1 MHIVVCVKAVPSS
14 TEVKM
19 DPVTHTIVRDGRESV
34 VNPFDAAAL
43 EVALAIK
50 DERAATGEGCRVSV
64 LSMGIPA
71 TEALLRDGIARGA
84 SDALLLSDRAFA
96 GADTLATS
104 YALSCGIR
112 ELGSASMNDAAAS
125 GASEQRAAAPGS
137 AAPGTPEGGTA
148 APGSAAPGTPE
159 GGTAAPGSA
168 VPGAPEH
175 GEAAPGPSLPDLIL
189 CGKMAVDGDTAQ
201 IGPELAGLFD
211 MPCVTDVRELVA
223 IERGRVT
230 VRHAT
235 DAGIELVEVPLP
247 AVLTVAKDIAQP
259 RMPSIAGVRAAA
271 GAPVAVLSAAR
282 VQADPARSGLAGSP
296 TQVVRSFVPER
307 SDACEVLEGSVP
319 EQAARIIALAEEAG
333 L

>member
-50 DERAATGEGCRVSV
+50 DERAAAGEGCRVSV

-112 ELGSASMNDAAAS
+112 ELGSASMSDAAAS
-125 GASEQRAAAPGS
+125 GAL
-137 AAPGTPEGGTA
+137 
-148 APGSAAPGTPE
+148 
-159 GGTAAPGSA
+159 
-168 VPGAPEH
+168 EH

-271 GAPVAVLSAAR
+271 GAPVAVLGAAR

-319 EQAARIIALAEEAG
+319 QQAARIIALAEEAG

>member
-50 DERAATGEGCRVSV
+50 DERAAAGEGCRVSV

-112 ELGSASMNDAAAS
+112 ELGSASMGDAAAS

-148 APGSAAPGTPE
+148 M
-159 GGTAAPGSA
+159 PGSA

-175 GEAAPGPSLPDLIL
+175 GETAPGPSLPDLIL

-271 GAPVAVLSAAR
+271 GVPVAVLSAACA
-282 VQADPARSGLAGSP
+282 QADPARSGLAGSP

-307 SDACEVLEGSVP
+307 SDTCEVLEGSVP

>member
-64 LSMGIPA
+64 LSMGIPT

-112 ELGSASMNDAAAS
+112 ELGSASMNDVAAS
-125 GASEQRAAAPGS
+125 GAS
-137 AAPGTPEGGTA
+137 
-148 APGSAAPGTPE
+148 
-159 GGTAAPGSA
+159 
-168 VPGAPEH
+168 EH

-223 IERGRVT
+223 IGRGRVT

-307 SDACEVLEGSVP
+307 SDTCEVLEGSVP

>member
-50 DERAATGEGCRVSV
+50 DERAVAGEGCRVSV

-125 GASEQRAAAPGS
+125 GAS
-137 AAPGTPEGGTA
+137 
-148 APGSAAPGTPE
+148 
-159 GGTAAPGSA
+159 
-168 VPGAPEH
+168 EH

-307 SDACEVLEGSVP
+307 SDTCEVLEGSVP
-319 EQAARIIALAEEAG
+319 QQAARIIALAEEAG

>member
-50 DERAATGEGCRVSV
+50 DERAAAGEGCRVSV

-112 ELGSASMNDAAAS
+112 ELGSAGMGDAAAS

-148 APGSAAPGTPE
+148 MPGSSVSGT
-159 GGTAAPGSA
+159 S
-168 VPGAPEH
+168 EH
-175 GEAAPGPSLPDLIL
+175 GESAPGPSLPDLIL

-271 GAPVAVLSAAR
+271 GVPVAVLSAAC

-307 SDACEVLEGSVP
+307 SDTCEVLEGSVP
-319 EQAARIIALAEEAG
+319 QQAARIIALAEVAG

>member
-50 DERAATGEGCRVSV
+50 DERTAAGEGCRVSV

-112 ELGSASMNDAAAS
+112 ELGSASMGDAAAS
-125 GASEQRAAAPGS
+125 GASEQRTASSGS

-148 APGSAAPGTPE
+148 MPGSSVSGT
-159 GGTAAPGSA
+159 S
-168 VPGAPEH
+168 EH
-175 GEAAPGPSLPDLIL
+175 GESAPGPSLPDLIL

-271 GAPVAVLSAAR
+271 GVPVAVLSAAC

-307 SDACEVLEGSVP
+307 SDTCEVLEGSVP
-319 EQAARIIALAEEAG
+319 QQAARIIALAEEAG

>member
-112 ELGSASMNDAAAS
+112 ELGSASMNDVAAS
-125 GASEQRAAAPGS
+125 GAS
-137 AAPGTPEGGTA
+137 
-148 APGSAAPGTPE
+148 
-159 GGTAAPGSA
+159 
-168 VPGAPEH
+168 EH

-319 EQAARIIALAEEAG
+319 QQAARIIALAEEAG

>member
-112 ELGSASMNDAAAS
+112 ELGSASMNDVAAS
-125 GASEQRAAAPGS
+125 GAS
-137 AAPGTPEGGTA
+137 
-148 APGSAAPGTPE
+148 
-159 GGTAAPGSA
+159 
-168 VPGAPEH
+168 EH

-271 GAPVAVLSAAR
+271 GSPVAVLSAAR

-307 SDACEVLEGSVP
+307 SDTCEVLEGSVP
-319 EQAARIIALAEEAG
+319 QQAARIIALAEEAG

>member
-1 MHIVVCVKAVPSS
+1 
-14 TEVKM
+14 
-19 DPVTHTIVRDGRESV
+19 
-34 VNPFDAAAL
+34 
-43 EVALAIK
+43 
-50 DERAATGEGCRVSV
+50 
-64 LSMGIPA
+64 
-71 TEALLRDGIARGA
+71 
-84 SDALLLSDRAFA
+84 
-96 GADTLATS
+96 
-104 YALSCGIR
+104 
-112 ELGSASMNDAAAS
+112 MNDAAAS
-125 GASEQRAAAPGS
+125 GAS
-137 AAPGTPEGGTA
+137 
-148 APGSAAPGTPE
+148 
-159 GGTAAPGSA
+159 
-168 VPGAPEH
+168 EH

-319 EQAARIIALAEEAG
+319 QQAARIIALAEEAG

>member
-112 ELGSASMNDAAAS
+112 ELGSASMSDAVAS
-125 GASEQRAAAPGS
+125 GASE
-137 AAPGTPEGGTA
+137 
-148 APGSAAPGTPE
+148 
-159 GGTAAPGSA
+159 
-168 VPGAPEH
+168 H
-175 GEAAPGPSLPDLIL
+175 GESAPGPSLPDLIF

-223 IERGRVT
+223 IERSRVT

-235 DAGIELVEVPLP
+235 DAGIELVEVSLP

-319 EQAARIIALAEEAG
+319 QQAARIIALAEEAG

>member
-50 DERAATGEGCRVSV
+50 DERAAAGEGCRVSV

-84 SDALLLSDRAFA
+84 SDALLLSDCAFA

-112 ELGSASMNDAAAS
+112 ELGSASKGDAAAS

-137 AAPGTPEGGTA
+137 AAPGIPEGGTA
-148 APGSAAPGTPE
+148 M
-159 GGTAAPGSA
+159 PGSA
-168 VPGAPEH
+168 VSGTSEH
-175 GEAAPGPSLPDLIL
+175 GESAPGPSLPDLIL

-271 GAPVAVLSAAR
+271 GVPVAVLSAACA
-282 VQADPARSGLAGSP
+282 QADPARSGLAGSP

-307 SDACEVLEGSVP
+307 SDTCEVLEGSVP
-319 EQAARIIALAEEAG
+319 QQAARIIALAEEAG

>member
-50 DERAATGEGCRVSV
+50 DERAAAGEGCRVSV

-71 TEALLRDGIARGA
+71 TEELLRDGIARGA

-112 ELGSASMNDAAAS
+112 ELGSAGMGDAAAS

-148 APGSAAPGTPE
+148 MPGSSVSGT
-159 GGTAAPGSA
+159 S
-168 VPGAPEH
+168 EH
-175 GEAAPGPSLPDLIL
+175 GESAPGPSLPDLIL

-271 GAPVAVLSAAR
+271 GAPVAVLSAAC

-307 SDACEVLEGSVP
+307 SDTCEVLEGSVS

>member
-50 DERAATGEGCRVSV
+50 DERAAAGEGCRVSV

-112 ELGSASMNDAAAS
+112 ELGSASMGDAAAS

-137 AAPGTPEGGTA
+137 AAPGIPEGGTA
-148 APGSAAPGTPE
+148 MPGSSVSGT
-159 GGTAAPGSA
+159 S
-168 VPGAPEH
+168 EH
-175 GEAAPGPSLPDLIL
+175 GESAPGPSLPDLIL

-223 IERGRVT
+223 TERGRVT

-282 VQADPARSGLAGSP
+282 VQADPARSGLSGSP

-307 SDACEVLEGSVP
+307 SDTCEVLEGSVP

>member
-1 MHIVVCVKAVPSS
+1 MMHIVVCVKAVPSS

-112 ELGSASMNDAAAS
+112 ELGSASMSDVAAS
-125 GASEQRAAAPGS
+125 GA
-137 AAPGTPEGGTA
+137 
-148 APGSAAPGTPE
+148 
-159 GGTAAPGSA
+159 
-168 VPGAPEH
+168 PEH
-175 GEAAPGPSLPDLIL
+175 EEATPGPSLPDLIL

-211 MPCVTDVRELVA
+211 MPCVTDMRELVA

-319 EQAARIIALAEEAG
+319 QQAARIIALAEEAG

>member
-125 GASEQRAAAPGS
+125 GASE
-137 AAPGTPEGGTA
+137 
-148 APGSAAPGTPE
+148 
-159 GGTAAPGSA
+159 
-168 VPGAPEH
+168 H

-211 MPCVTDVRELVA
+211 IPCVTDVRELVA

-271 GAPVAVLSAAR
+271 GAPVAVLGAAR

-319 EQAARIIALAEEAG
+319 QQAARIIALAEEAG

>member
-50 DERAATGEGCRVSV
+50 DERAAAGEGCRVSV

-71 TEALLRDGIARGA
+71 TEALLRDGVARGA

-112 ELGSASMNDAAAS
+112 ELGSAGMGDAAAS
-125 GASEQRAAAPGS
+125 GASE
-137 AAPGTPEGGTA
+137 
-148 APGSAAPGTPE
+148 
-159 GGTAAPGSA
+159 
-168 VPGAPEH
+168 H
-175 GEAAPGPSLPDLIL
+175 GESAPGPSLPDLIL

-271 GAPVAVLSAAR
+271 GVPVAVLSAAC

-307 SDACEVLEGSVP
+307 SDTCEVLEGSVP
-319 EQAARIIALAEEAG
+319 QQAARIIALAEEAG

>member
-50 DERAATGEGCRVSV
+50 DERAAAGEGCRVSV

-112 ELGSASMNDAAAS
+112 ELGSASMSDAVAS
-125 GASEQRAAAPGS
+125 GAS
-137 AAPGTPEGGTA
+137 
-148 APGSAAPGTPE
+148 
-159 GGTAAPGSA
+159 
-168 VPGAPEH
+168 EH

-271 GAPVAVLSAAR
+271 GVPVAVLSAAC

-307 SDACEVLEGSVP
+307 SDTCEVLEGSVP
-319 EQAARIIALAEEAG
+319 QQAARIIALAEEAG

>member
-50 DERAATGEGCRVSV
+50 DERAAAGEGCRVSV

-112 ELGSASMNDAAAS
+112 ELGSASMGDAAAS
-125 GASEQRAAAPGS
+125 GASEQRTASSGS

-148 APGSAAPGTPE
+148 MPGSSVSGT
-159 GGTAAPGSA
+159 S
-168 VPGAPEH
+168 EH
-175 GEAAPGPSLPDLIL
+175 GESAPGPSLPDLIL

-211 MPCVTDVRELVA
+211 MPCVTDVREMVA
-223 IERGRVT
+223 IERCRVT

-271 GAPVAVLSAAR
+271 GAPVAVLSAAC

-307 SDACEVLEGSVP
+307 SDTCEVLEGSVP
-319 EQAARIIALAEEAG
+319 QQAARIIALAEEAG

>member
-19 DPVTHTIVRDGRESV
+19 DPVTHIIVRDGRESV

-50 DERAATGEGCRVSV
+50 DERAVAGEGCRVSV

-112 ELGSASMNDAAAS
+112 ELGSASISDAAAS
-125 GASEQRAAAPGS
+125 GASER
-137 AAPGTPEGGTA
+137 
-148 APGSAAPGTPE
+148 
-159 GGTAAPGSA
+159 
-168 VPGAPEH
+168 
-175 GEAAPGPSLPDLIL
+175 GESAPGPSLPDLIL

-319 EQAARIIALAEEAG
+319 QQAARIIALAEEAG

>member
-14 TEVKM
+14 SEVKM

-64 LSMGIPA
+64 LSMGITA

-112 ELGSASMNDAAAS
+112 ELGSASMGDAAPS
-125 GASEQRAAAPGS
+125 GAS
-137 AAPGTPEGGTA
+137 
-148 APGSAAPGTPE
+148 
-159 GGTAAPGSA
+159 
-168 VPGAPEH
+168 EH
-175 GEAAPGPSLPDLIL
+175 GEAAPVPSLPDLIL

-235 DAGIELVEVPLP
+235 DAGIEFVEVPLP

-307 SDACEVLEGSVP
+307 SDTCEVLEGSVP
-319 EQAARIIALAEEAG
+319 QQAARIIALAEEAG

>member
-50 DERAATGEGCRVSV
+50 DERAAAGEGCKVSV

-112 ELGSASMNDAAAS
+112 ELGSASMSDAAAS
-125 GASEQRAAAPGS
+125 GA
-137 AAPGTPEGGTA
+137 
-148 APGSAAPGTPE
+148 
-159 GGTAAPGSA
+159 
-168 VPGAPEH
+168 PEH
-175 GEAAPGPSLPDLIL
+175 GESAPGVSLPDLIL

-235 DAGIELVEVPLP
+235 DAGIELVEVSLP

-307 SDACEVLEGSVP
+307 SDTCEVLEGSVP

>member
-125 GASEQRAAAPGS
+125 GASE
-137 AAPGTPEGGTA
+137 
-148 APGSAAPGTPE
+148 
-159 GGTAAPGSA
+159 
-168 VPGAPEH
+168 H

-282 VQADPARSGLAGSP
+282 AQADPARSGLVGSP

-307 SDACEVLEGSVP
+307 SDTCEVLEGSVP

>member
-125 GASEQRAAAPGS
+125 GASEHGKAAP
-137 AAPGTPEGGTA
+137 APP
-148 APGSAAPGTPE
+148 
-159 GGTAAPGSA
+159 
-168 VPGAPEH
+168 
-175 GEAAPGPSLPDLIL
+175 LPDLIL

-271 GAPVAVLSAAR
+271 GAPVAVLSAAC

-319 EQAARIIALAEEAG
+319 QQAARIIALAEEAG

>member
-50 DERAATGEGCRVSV
+50 DERAAAGEGCRVSV

-112 ELGSASMNDAAAS
+112 ELGSASMGDAAAS

-137 AAPGTPEGGTA
+137 AAPGIPEGGTA
-148 APGSAAPGTPE
+148 M
-159 GGTAAPGSA
+159 PGSA
-168 VPGAPEH
+168 VPGTSEH
-175 GEAAPGPSLPDLIL
+175 GESAPGPSLPDLIL

-271 GAPVAVLSAAR
+271 GVPVAVLSAAC

-307 SDACEVLEGSVP
+307 SDTCEVLEGSVP
-319 EQAARIIALAEEAG
+319 QQAARIIALAEEAG